1 MENKTHQIEKEIK
14 AVLTVFSST
23 KNPNEE
29 YRAFRKIKTIARKK

>member
-14 AVLTVFSST
+14 EVINVFSKT

-29 YRAFRKIKTIARKK
+29 YRAFREIKSIYM